1 MKKIITI
8 AAIVIAT
15 MINTRVAEASIT
27 DKEIIIRDA
36 IEQLSVGNEA
46 TVYYIGGEYVTPM
59 DIIEYAC
66 THEDDPENLYD
77 GSILELRGNMETTN
91 VHGRLNV
98 VIKRGFDIAEAEKLT
113 DMMVDEISANLESDS
128 SDREKMA
135 AICDYISQT
144 YSYDREAL
152 KLIEEKE
159 DSSLRENFVDA
170 YYGDRE
176 ILCAEYAT
184 VTYILARKLGVNCKV
199 IRGTRHAYNIVK
211 FADSDHWIGYDLTG
225 GERYAQIGDEWEMST
240 SGHNPEGVL
249 EDVTATEDERKL
261 AETAVKLNNGISY
274 EIADRK
280 DYFNDL
286 RYFVLKRHYYRDLID
301 SVYLYYIICL
311 VAIIPYMILGIALFL
326 RFRPVRSWEERQKK
340 RSGIRRGL
348 KRRRL

>member
-77 GSILELRGNMETTN
+77 GPILELRGSMETTN

-98 VIKRGFDIAEAEKLT
+98 VIKRGFDIEEAERLT
-113 DMMVDEISANLESDS
+113 DMMMDEISVNLEPDS

-225 GERYAQIGDEWEMST
+225 GGRYAQIGDEWEMST

-249 EDVTATEDERKL
+249 EDSTASEGDKEL
-261 AETAVKLNNGISY
+261 AETAILLNKGIEY
-274 EIADRK
+274 EMANKR
-280 DYFNDL
+280 DYLYDL
-286 RYFVLKRHYYRDLID
+286 KYFVLKRHYYGDLMAPEILTWIFFGID
-301 SVYLYYIICL
+301 IVLYSV
-311 VAIIPYMILGIALFL
+311 LGIALIHRL
-326 RFRPVRSWEERQKK
+326 RPVRAWTERQKR
-340 RSGIRRGL
+340 RSRCRRGR
-348 KRRRL
+348 KGGRI